1 MIEKALNKIAE
12 QILAFDE
19 ASLRNLREKYHSRMR
34 DFDTGKEWE
43 KAVIVYFII
52 NSVITKNALFN
63 QSVLA
68 GKGKRTGKE
77 DTGKGGLKVIKG
89 DDLE

>member
-19 ASLRNLREKYHSRMR
+19 ASLRSIRAKYQTRIGN
-34 DFDTGKEWE
+34 FDTSREWE
-43 KAVIVYFII
+43 RSVIVYFIV

-63 QSVLA
+63 QNLLV
-68 GKGKRTGKE
+68 GKGKKGEKE
-77 DTGKGGLKVIKG
+77 KKLKIV
-89 DDLE
+89 D

>member
-19 ASLRNLREKYHSRMR
+19 ASLRNLRAKYHSRMIE
-34 DFDTGKEWE
+34 FDTSKEWE
-43 KAVIVYFII
+43 KAVIIYFII

-63 QSVLA
+63 QNVLA
-68 GKGKRTGKE
+68 GRGKE
-77 DTGKGGLKVIKG
+77 KRKEKRDKGRLKLI
-89 DDLE
+89 E

>member
-19 ASLRNLREKYHSRMR
+19 ASLRTLRGKYQARMN
-34 DFDTGKEWE
+34 DFDTSKEWE
-43 KAVIVYFII
+43 RAVIIYFII

-63 QSVLA
+63 KNVLEEQ
-68 GKGKRTGKE
+68 GTKKKKGKKDRS
-77 DTGKGGLKVIKG
+77 GLKII
-89 DDLE
+89 E

>member
-19 ASLRNLREKYHSRMR
+19 ASLRTLRGKYQARMN
-34 DFDTGKEWE
+34 DFDTSKEWE
-43 KAVIVYFII
+43 RAVIIYFII

-63 QSVLA
+63 KNILEEQ
-68 GKGKRTGKE
+68 GTTKKKGKKDRS
-77 DTGKGGLKVIKG
+77 GLKII
-89 DDLE
+89 E